1 LFWVC
6 WSVFNKMKL
15 KIMSKICG
23 WIIVALVVLG
33 IFVYFFSNSNSKVVD
48 PNIITITEGTQ
59 GFKDNIRI
67 GVANIQN
74 NSGVIYLASQ
84 ADNMNKDV
92 KTGDDFDFQNY
103 HIQVIEVK
111 ENTKILPMGWGWT
124 GGSNG
129 SITLKI
135 TAK

>member
-1 LFWVC
+1 
-6 WSVFNKMKL
+6 MK
-15 KIMSKICG
+15 SKIVSKIFG
-23 WIIVALVVLG
+23 WIIVVLIILG
-33 IFVYFFSNSNSKVVD
+33 ISIYFFSNSNYKVVID

-74 NSGVIYLASQ
+74 GSGILYISSKTDTVS
-84 ADNMNKDV
+84 KDV
-92 KTGDDFDFQNY
+92 KTEDSFDFQDY

-111 ENTKILPMGWGWT
+111 KNTKILPISWT

-129 SITLKI
+129 LITLKI
-135 TAK
+135 TRK

>member
-1 LFWVC
+1 
-6 WSVFNKMKL
+6 MKA
-15 KIMSKICG
+15 KIVSKISG
-23 WIIVALVVLG
+23 WIIVILVILG
-33 IFVYFFSNSNSKVVD
+33 IFVYFFSNLNPKVVD

-74 NSGVIYLASQ
+74 GLGVIYLASQ
-84 ADNMNKDV
+84 ANSINKDIN
-92 KTGDDFDFQNY
+92 TGDNFDFQNY

-111 ENTKILPMGWGWT
+111 ENTKILPAGLT

-129 SITLKI
+129 SVTLKI
-135 TAK
+135 TEK

>member
-1 LFWVC
+1 
-6 WSVFNKMKL
+6 MK
-15 KIMSKICG
+15 SKIITSKLG
-23 WIIVALVVLG
+23 LIGIVLIILG
-33 IFVYFFSNSNSKVVD
+33 ISIYFSLSSNFEDVVD

-74 NSGVIYLASQ
+74 GSGIIYLSFQ
-84 ADNMNKDV
+84 ADNINKDV

-103 HIQVIEVK
+103 HIQVIDIK
-111 ENTKILPMGWGWT
+111 KNTKILPVGWT

>member
-1 LFWVC
+1 
-6 WSVFNKMKL
+6 MKP
-15 KIMSKICG
+15 KIVSKTFG
-23 WIIVALVVLG
+23 WIIVVLVILG
-33 IFVYFFSNSNSKVVD
+33 IFVYFFSNSNSKVVVD

-74 NSGVIYLASQ
+74 GSGVIYLTSQ
-84 ADNMNKDV
+84 AGNINKDV
-92 KTGDDFDFQNY
+92 KNGDNFDFQNY

-111 ENTKILPMGWGWT
+111 ENTKIFPVGST

-135 TAK
+135 TEK

>member
-1 LFWVC
+1 
-6 WSVFNKMKL
+6 MKL
-15 KIMSKICG
+15 KIVSKIYC
-23 WIIVALVVLG
+23 WIIVVLVVMG
-33 IFVYFFSNSNSKVVD
+33 IFAYFFSNSNSKVVVD
-48 PNIITITEGTQ
+48 PNIITIMEGTQ

-74 NSGVIYLASQ
+74 DSGVIYLASQ
-84 ADNMNKDV
+84 ANNINKDV
-92 KTGDDFDFQNY
+92 KTGDNFDFQNY

-111 ENTKILPMGWGWT
+111 ENTKILPAGFT

-135 TAK
+135 IEK

>member
-1 LFWVC
+1 
-6 WSVFNKMKL
+6 MKP
-15 KIMSKICG
+15 KIVSKTFG
-23 WIIVALVVLG
+23 WIILVLIILG
-33 IFVYFFSNSNSKVVD
+33 IFVYFFSNSNSKVVVD

-74 NSGVIYLASQ
+74 GSGVIYLASQ
-84 ADNMNKDV
+84 TDNINKDV
-92 KTGDDFDFQNY
+92 KTGDTFDFQNY

-111 ENTKILPMGWGWT
+111 ENTRILPAGST

-129 SITLKI
+129 SVTLEITEK
-135 TAK
+135 

>member
-1 LFWVC
+1 
-6 WSVFNKMKL
+6 
-15 KIMSKICG
+15 MSKIFG
-23 WIIVALVVLG
+23 WIIVVLITLG
-33 IFVYFFSNSNSKVVD
+33 IFVYFFSNSNSKVAVD
-48 PNIITITEGTQ
+48 PNIITIMEGTQ

-74 NSGVIYLASQ
+74 GSGIIYLASQ
-84 ADNMNKDV
+84 ADNINKDV
-92 KTGDDFDFQNY
+92 KTGDDFNFQNY
-103 HIQVIEVK
+103 HIQVTEVK
-111 ENTKILPMGWGWT
+111 KNTNILPMGWA

>member
-1 LFWVC
+1 
-6 WSVFNKMKL
+6 MKL
-15 KIMSKICG
+15 KIVSKIFG
-23 WIIVALVVLG
+23 WIIVILVILG
-33 IFVYFFSNSNSKVVD
+33 IFVYFFSSSNSKIVVD

-74 NSGVIYLASQ
+74 GSGVIYLTSQ
-84 ADNMNKDV
+84 ADNINKDV
-92 KTGDDFDFQNY
+92 KTGDNFDFQNY
-103 HIQVIEVK
+103 HIQVIDVK
-111 ENTKILPMGWGWT
+111 KNTKILPVSWT

-135 TAK
+135 TEK